1 MVVKETIRHPNAGGA
16 HWSGGREGG
25 RGMNDMTTNQIA
37 KQTRGLSVTIPG
49 DTPVQH
55 VPLLKLMSDN
65 DGYCQMV
72 LFSVPKSI

>member
-1 MVVKETIRHPNAGGA
+1 
-16 HWSGGREGG
+16 
-25 RGMNDMTTNQIA
+25 MNDMTTNQIA

-55 VPLLKLMSDN
+55 VPLLKLMFDN

-72 LFSVPKSI
+72 LFSVPKSIK

>member
-1 MVVKETIRHPNAGGA
+1 MVVNETIRHPNARGA
-16 HWSGGREGG
+16 RWSGG

-49 DTPVQH
+49 DTLLVQH
-55 VPLLKLMSDN
+55 VPMLKLMFDN

-72 LFSVPKSI
+72 LFSVPKSIK